1 MSGKWSKQSRAYH
14 ESMQAHVSA
23 RMREAVEQ
31 PTKRDLQEML
41 AEAIRNTARIELP
54 AEPAI

>member
-14 ESMQAHVSA
+14 ESVQAHVSA
-23 RMREAVEQ
+23 RMREAVEE

-41 AEAIRNTARIELP
+41 IANKRRRREAAVKS
-54 AEPAI
+54 A